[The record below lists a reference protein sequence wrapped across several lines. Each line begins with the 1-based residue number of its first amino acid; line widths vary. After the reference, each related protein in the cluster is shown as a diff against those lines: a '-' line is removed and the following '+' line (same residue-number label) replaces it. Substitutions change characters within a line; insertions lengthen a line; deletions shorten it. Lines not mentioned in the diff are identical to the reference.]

1 MRWAIVQGGIV
12 DNIILWDGD
21 TSRWAP
27 PAGAEAIQLAEG
39 QACSIGWEWDG
50 TQFSEPAEP

>member
-21 TSRWAP
+21 TARWAP
-27 PAGAEAIQLAEG
+27 PAGAEAIQLFEG